1 MVIRTLTEVLVVGL
15 HAGSAAF
22 PGWPSDEHSTP
33 RGLSFLICPMGRV
46 VPNLHPHRTSGGKG
60 QGVGKSPPALLSGPP
75 AASTGQEA
83 VLGGRLRV
91 GEGSEREAPH
101 SDFLP

>member
-46 VPNLHPHRTSGGKG
+46 VPNLHPHRTSGAKGKAWARVLQLFSLAPLLRA
-60 QGVGKSPPALLSGPP
+60 QGRRLFW
-75 AASTGQEA
+75 EA
-83 VLGGRLRV
+83 G
-91 GEGSEREAPH
+91 
-101 SDFLP
+101 